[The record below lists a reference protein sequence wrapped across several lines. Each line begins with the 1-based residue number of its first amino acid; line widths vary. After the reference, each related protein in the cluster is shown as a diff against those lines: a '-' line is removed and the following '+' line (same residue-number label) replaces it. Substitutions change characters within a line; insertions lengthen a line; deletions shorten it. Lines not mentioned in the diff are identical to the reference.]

1 MDIRKILQELGF
13 NFIVLSLVEK
23 GDLLFLLIML
33 DYVKSTLWN
42 KQQLVSDAD
51 HFSPIQ
57 DGRGKVPS
65 LSIFPL

>member
-42 KQQLVSDAD
+42 KQQLISDTD